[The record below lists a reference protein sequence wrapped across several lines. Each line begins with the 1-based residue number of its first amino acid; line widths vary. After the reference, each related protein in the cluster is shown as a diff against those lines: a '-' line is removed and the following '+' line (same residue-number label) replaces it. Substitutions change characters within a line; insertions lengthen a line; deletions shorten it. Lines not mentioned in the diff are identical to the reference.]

1 MLFTNA
7 DSLLDKTNVEA
18 SKSVVTSYLYKST
31 TTTTNGTS
39 LLVSMLLIT
48 AFNTNKAFLIEHN
61 IALE

>member
-18 SKSVVTSYLYKST
+18 SKSVVTSYLYKI

>member
-18 SKSVVTSYLYKST
+18 SKSFVTSYLYKI